1 MPAAVADALAASAL
15 PPVTVNI
22 LTGFLGSGKTSLLK
36 RLLARPELRDSAV
49 LINEFGEVGIDH
61 FLVEEIDD
69 DVVLLK
75 SGCICCTI
83 RGDLKEALLDL
94 DRRRA
99 AGRVPAF
106 GRLILE
112 TTGLADPA
120 PIVAT
125 LVADPALRHHFRI
138 GNIVTVV
145 DAVNGERNLDAHPES
160 VRQAAAADRLI
171 LSKIDLADA
180 WTVDLVERRL
190 AALNPTADR
199 VRLDESRTPDVSLIL
214 DDIHDAEARRGE
226 VARWLAS
233 EPGEDHHRHGHPDV
247 NRHGGVRA
255 FLLTAEKPLD
265 WARFGLWLS
274 MLLNRHG
281 TEVLRLKGLLW
292 IRGVDTPVV
301 VQGVQHLIHKPVH
314 LDAWPDGIPATRIV
328 VIAQGLDP
336 ATVQR
341 SFTAFTDPQARAG
354 RPGETLERH
363 VGG

>member
-1 MPAAVADALAASAL
+1 MADAVTSDAL

-36 RLLARPELRDSAV
+36 RLLAQPDLKDSAV
-49 LINEFGEVGIDH
+49 LINEFGEIGIDH
-61 FLVEEIDD
+61 FLIEEVDE

-94 DRRRA
+94 DQRRA

-145 DAVNGERNLDAHPES
+145 DAVNGARNLDAHPES
-160 VRQAAAADRLI
+160 VRQAAVADRLI
-171 LSKIDLADA
+171 LSKTDLADA
-180 WTVDLVERRL
+180 ETVDLVERRL
-190 AALNPTADR
+190 AALNPTADII
-199 VRLDESRTPDVSLIL
+199 RLDESRTPDVSLFTG
-214 DDIHDAEARRGE
+214 DIHDAGARRDE
-226 VARWLAS
+226 VARWLVS
-233 EPGEDHHRHGHPDV
+233 ETVEQHHHHGRPDVSRHGD
-247 NRHGGVRA
+247 VRA
-255 FLLTAEKPLD
+255 FLLASPTPLD

-281 TEVLRLKGLLW
+281 TEVLRIKGLLS
-292 IRGVDTPVV
+292 IRGVDSPVV

-314 LDAWPDGIPATRIV
+314 LDAWPDGVAGTRIV

-336 ATVQR
+336 ALVRR
-341 SFTAFTDPQARAG
+341 SFKAFVDPPAG
-354 RPGETLERH
+354 HQTT
-363 VGG
+363 

>member
-1 MPAAVADALAASAL
+1 VPAIVDDAMTAETL

-36 RLLARPELRDSAV
+36 RLIAQPDLKDSAV

-61 FLVEEIDD
+61 FLIEEVDG

-83 RGDLKEALLDL
+83 RGDLKDALLDL
-94 DRRRA
+94 HERRET
-99 AGRVPAF
+99 GRVPAF
-106 GRLILE
+106 TRLILE

-125 LVADPALRHHFRI
+125 LVADPVLRHHFRM

-145 DAVNGERNLDAHPES
+145 DAVNGAENLDNFQES
-160 VRQAAAADRLI
+160 VRQVAVADRLI
-171 LSKIDLADA
+171 LSKVDLADA
-180 WTVDLVERRL
+180 GTIGFLETRL
-190 AALNPTADR
+190 SGLNPTADILR
-199 VRLDESRTPDVSLIL
+199 MDDTRIPDVSLFIS
-214 DDIHDAEARRGE
+214 DIHDLRARPAE

-233 EPGEDHHRHGHPDV
+233 EAGHSHHHHHDV
-247 NRHGGVRA
+247 NRHGDVRA
-255 FLLTAEKPLD
+255 FVLTSAAPLD

-281 TEVLRLKGLLW
+281 KEVLRLKGLLS

-314 LDAWPDGIPATRIV
+314 LENWPDGITDTRIV
-328 VIAQGLDP
+328 VIAKGLDP
-336 ATVQR
+336 AVVRR
-341 SFTAFTDPQARAG
+341 SFRAFVESPDGSSNP
-354 RPGETLERH
+354 ET
-363 VGG
+363 